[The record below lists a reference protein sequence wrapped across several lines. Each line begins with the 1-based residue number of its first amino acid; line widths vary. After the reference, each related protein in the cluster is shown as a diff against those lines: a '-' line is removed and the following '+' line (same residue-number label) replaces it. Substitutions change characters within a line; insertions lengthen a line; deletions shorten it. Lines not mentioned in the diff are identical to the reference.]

1 MDIIKVNKVL
11 QYAHG
16 PPLKGTF
23 DNKEVDDLVK
33 EPCGKVSLR
42 GAAKAWFAVAVAAE
56 ASAQVGD
63 DVINREGELDEQYA
77 AIEIDYGTE
86 AIGKE

>member
-1 MDIIKVNKVL
+1 MDIEVNEVL
-11 QYAHG
+11 WHAYR

-23 DNKEVDDLVK
+23 DNKEVDNLVK
-33 EPCGKVSLR
+33 KPCGRMSLR
-42 GAAKAWFAVAVAAE
+42 GAAKAQLAAAVAAE
-56 ASAQVGD
+56 ASARVGD
-63 DVINREGELDEQYA
+63 DVINQEGELDEQYA